1 MASINY
7 QWLGVSGEV
16 HFPEGTGLNDVGVF
30 AINGDLSLSSF
41 ADELSEAKYL
51 NRGNLPL
58 ALDYTQPVTPGQVIT
73 ALGIW
78 AGNVRRIQACKV
90 NWITLKTPILKARLT
105 KNTGWLNASL
115 FITGCKHSCYLK

>member
-73 ALGIW
+73 ALGILGW
-78 AGNVRRIQACKV
+78 QCTPDSGLQSELDNAENPDIEGEV
-90 NWITLKTPILKARLT
+90 N
-105 KNTGWLNASL
+105 
-115 FITGCKHSCYLK
+115 